1 MRAVVK
7 QLNNLILPSKKEKI
21 HQLLNVEQT
30 CPYCGSKVIYMTGN
44 KFMEITEKYSDEV
57 NNFPAYMENADMLV
71 CSSYPYC
78 NSYCIPSLNQEGNF
92 VGKVANKELRKK
104 RQLAH
109 YSINIIWKTRIMS
122 RRCCYYWLSRQMRI
136 RLEKT
141 HISLF
146 SSKQCDKAI
155 AICYDFLYNNADR
168 IRTYDDLSDT
178 ELSCLRTIFNGYWR
192 Y

>member
-7 QLNNLILPSKKEKI
+7 QLHPSKKEKI
-21 HQLLNVEQT
+21 HQLLNVEQN
-30 CPYCGSKVIYMTGN
+30 CPYCGSKVVYMTGN
-44 KFMEITEKYSDEV
+44 RFINITEEHSDEI
-57 NNFPAYMENADMLV
+57 NNFPTYMENADMLV

-78 NSYCIPSLNQEGNF
+78 NSYCIPSLNQVGKF

-109 YSINIIWKTRIMS
+109 YAINIIWKTRIMS
-122 RRCCYYWLSRQMRI
+122 RKSCYCWLSRKMRI
-136 RLEKT
+136 RLDKT

-146 SSKQCDKAI
+146 SEKQCDRTI
-155 AICYDFLYNNADR
+155 AICYDFLYNNADK
-168 IRTYDDLSDT
+168 IVTYDDLT
-178 ELSCLRTIFNGYWR
+178 VAELSCLRTIFNGYWR